1 MDVNHNI
8 HLQNIITEQ
17 MKECNELTKEID
29 ELKNQCVCIK
39 DEIVEKEYKLL
50 MLRDIISKKQI
61 QKDTIMR
68 SVNVMQKKIG

>member
-1 MDVNHNI
+1 
-8 HLQNIITEQ
+8 